1 MLNRGYP
8 YFDCT
13 VVQCCS
19 KPPFQSEATKM
30 DFYSHANQ
38 TPHKKVFTLSLV
50 LKVRVLRT
58 RRWPID
64 LQLIKSRN
72 GGRKMYTKQTILKL
86 PASRFQ
92 EAIFPYYHLP
102 NSSLKKKL
110 RGRLASD
117 RGKRKEERQLDVRD
131 IISDNC
137 QICQVQSALALFSRA
152 ATYFF
157 QRNTLLMSRSWQTP
171 GSLTLY
177 RTTNAI
183 FHAQTKLVVCR
194 QN

>member
-72 GGRKMYTKQTILKL
+72 ARAKNVHKANDPEAPCQSFLGSYISILT
-86 PASRFQ
+86 PAQF
-92 EAIFPYYHLP
+92 
-102 NSSLKKKL
+102 
-110 RGRLASD
+110 
-117 RGKRKEERQLDVRD
+117 
-131 IISDNC
+131 
-137 QICQVQSALALFSRA
+137 FS
-152 ATYFF
+152 
-157 QRNTLLMSRSWQTP
+157 
-171 GSLTLY
+171 
-177 RTTNAI
+177 
-183 FHAQTKLVVCR
+183 
-194 QN
+194 